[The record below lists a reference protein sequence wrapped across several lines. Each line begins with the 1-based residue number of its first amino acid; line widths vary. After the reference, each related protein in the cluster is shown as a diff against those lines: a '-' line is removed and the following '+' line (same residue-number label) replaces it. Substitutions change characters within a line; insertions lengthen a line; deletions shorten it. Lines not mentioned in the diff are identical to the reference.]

1 MNYHIMQHYNFQEEL
16 LNKDLKLLIYLLIQ
30 LEIQINIKIFLE
42 LIYKNINK

>member
-16 LNKDLKLLIYLLIQ
+16 LSKDLKLLIYLLIQ
-30 LEIQINIKIFLE
+30 LEIQKNIKIFLE